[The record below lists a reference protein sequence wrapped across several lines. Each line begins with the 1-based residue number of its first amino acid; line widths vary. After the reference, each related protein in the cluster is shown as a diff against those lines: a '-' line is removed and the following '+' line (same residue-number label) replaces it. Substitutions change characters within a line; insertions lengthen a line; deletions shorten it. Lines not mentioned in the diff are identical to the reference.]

1 MASSRLPGKVLS
13 DIAGKPALLRLLDRL
28 QRAKTLDAVVVATT
42 EQASDDVLARTV
54 EAAGIKCYRGSENDV
69 LNRVVE
75 AHRMMKSEIVVEVT
89 GDCPLIDPTVIDLG
103 VSTFL
108 ANDADVVAN
117 VVKPSYPM
125 GIDVQVF
132 RLAALAEIEQKIHDA
147 AVREHVSLYFY
158 DHPEQ
163 YRILHLEAPASHHA
177 PGLRLQLDYPE
188 DQQLIREI
196 YRRLEPRYGIGFGTA
211 EILALLADEPALAE
225 INRHCTEKPP
235 R

>member
-1 MASSRLPGKVLS
+1 
-13 DIAGKPALLRLLDRL
+13 ALLRLLDRL

-132 RLAALAEIEQKIHDA
+132 RLAALAEIEQTIHDA

-158 DHPEQ
+158 DHPEK
-163 YRILHLEAPASHHA
+163 YRIL
-177 PGLRLQLDYPE
+177 
-188 DQQLIREI
+188 
-196 YRRLEPRYGIGFGTA
+196 
-211 EILALLADEPALAE
+211 
-225 INRHCTEKPP
+225 
-235 R
+235 